1 MVLLAA
7 AAIGAVVSST
17 SPELGPKGIIERYA
31 QVKPKV
37 FICDTKVVYAGK
49 TINMVEK
56 FAAILK
62 DLTQLVPELTATVVV
77 NGPTFAGK
85 NV

>member
-1 MVLLAA
+1 MLLAA

-17 SPELGPKGIIERYA
+17 SPELGPKGIVERYS

-37 FICDTKVVYAGK
+37 LICDTKVVYAGK
-49 TINMVEK
+49 SINMVEK
-56 FAAILK
+56 FAAIIK
-62 DLTQLVPELTATVVV
+62 DLTRLVPELTATVVV
-77 NGPTFAGK
+77 NGPTCAGK